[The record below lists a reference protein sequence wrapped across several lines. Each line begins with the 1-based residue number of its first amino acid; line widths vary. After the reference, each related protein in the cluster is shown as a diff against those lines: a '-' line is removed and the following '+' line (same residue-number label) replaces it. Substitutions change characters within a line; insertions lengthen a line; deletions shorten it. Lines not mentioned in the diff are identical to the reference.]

1 MRTTLDRIRHAIS
14 FEAIALAIITPIGA
28 WIFGLPLREMGLVTL
43 ISATIATFWNFG
55 YNILFDHA
63 LLRLRRTT
71 QKTVALRVVH
81 AVLFEVGLLALLVPF
96 IALYLDVTLRV
107 AFLMDVAFSA
117 FYLVYAFAFNWAYDL
132 MFPVAPTVQSQ

>member
-1 MRTTLDRIRHAIS
+1 MRTTFDRIRHAIS

-28 WIFGLPLREMGLVTL
+28 WVFGLPLREMGLVTL

-107 AFLMDVAFSA
+107 AFVMDVAFSA

-132 MFPVAPTVQSQ
+132 MFPVAPTVHSK

>member
-1 MRTTLDRIRHAIS
+1 
-14 FEAIALAIITPIGA
+14 
-28 WIFGLPLREMGLVTL
+28 MGLVTL
-43 ISATIATFWNFG
+43 ISATIATFWNYG

-63 LLRLRRTT
+63 VLRLRGTT

-81 AVLFEVGLLALLVPF
+81 AMLFEVGLLVLLVPF

-107 AFLMDVAFSA
+107 AFVMDVAFSA

-132 MFPVAPTVQSQ
+132 LFPVAPTVYSE